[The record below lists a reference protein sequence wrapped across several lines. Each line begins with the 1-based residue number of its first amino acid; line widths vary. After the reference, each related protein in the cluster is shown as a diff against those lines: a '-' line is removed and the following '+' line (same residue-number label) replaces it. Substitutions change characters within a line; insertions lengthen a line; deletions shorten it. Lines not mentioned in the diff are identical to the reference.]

1 MVKHITSIPVINNS
15 HEEFIQQVEA
25 IIQVEE
31 KIRLKHI

>member
-15 HEEFIQQVEA
+15 HEEIIQQVED
-25 IIQVEE
+25 ILQVEE